1 MLEALTERFQ
11 GALRNLA
18 GRGKISEENIRE
30 AMREVRTALLE
41 ADVNLEVVR
50 EFTQNVTDKAI
61 GQAVISAVRPAELIV
76 KIVYDELVQ
85 LLGPVDTKIYTVS
98 PGPTIIMLAG
108 LQGSGKTTT
117 AGKLARFLSRR
128 GHQVILGAIDLQRPA
143 AIDQLMVVGGQA
155 GVPVYAD
162 KTKAAEH
169 GTVAKG
175 AAVSVARAAVA
186 EAKKTGKDIL
196 ILDTAG
202 RLSIDDEL
210 MTELADVNKAVGA
223 HQIYLVLD
231 SMTGQD
237 AVATAKSFNERLEL
251 DGLILTKFD
260 SDTRGGALLSAK
272 YVTGKPVKF
281 LGVGEK
287 LDGLEEFR
295 PEGTAQRILGAGD
308 LMGLVEQVKD
318 KLDEDELQRQQEKM
332 MKGEL
337 TLDDFMSQM
346 NQIRK
351 LGSMGKVMGMIP
363 GMSDFAKAGSMA
375 GPEME
380 KMMKQMRAV
389 YDSMSREERK
399 KPVLLDHNRRR
410 RIAGGSGTQASD
422 VNTFMKQFD
431 AMRGLTKQ
439 MSGGGIGRM
448 KQLVGGLMGGGLG
461 NLARAGPA
469 AAGAPVFK
477 TKGGTFMEKKDRNKK
492 KGRRR

>member
-1 MLEALTERFQ
+1 MLEGLTERFQ
-11 GALRNLA
+11 GALRNLS
-18 GRGKISEENIRE
+18 GRGQISEENVRE

-50 EFTQNVTDKAI
+50 EFTKNVTDKAI
-61 GQAVISAVRPAELIV
+61 GMDVVGSVRPADLMV

-85 LLGPVDTKIYTVS
+85 LLGPVDPKVYTVS
-98 PGPTIIMLAG
+98 PGPTIVMMAG

-117 AGKLARFLSRR
+117 CGKLARHLTKR
-128 GHQVILGAIDLQRPA
+128 GHQVMLGAVDLQRPA
-143 AIDQLMVVGGQA
+143 AIDQLQTVGEQA
-155 GVPVYAD
+155 GVTVYAD
-162 KTKAAEH
+162 KSKAAEH
-169 GTVAKG
+169 GNVAKG
-175 AAVSVARAAVA
+175 AAVAVAKAAV
-186 EAKKTGKDIL
+186 KTAREQGKDIL

-202 RLSIDDEL
+202 RLAIDDEL
-210 MTELADVNKAVGA
+210 MGELADVNKAVGA

-237 AVATAKSFNERLEL
+237 AVGTAKAFNERLEL

-281 LGVGEK
+281 LGTGEK

-318 KLDEDELQRQQEKM
+318 KLDEEELQRQQDKM

-337 TLDDFMSQM
+337 TLDDFIGQMS
-346 NQIRK
+346 QIRK
-351 LGSMGKVMGMIP
+351 LGSMSKVMGMIP
-363 GMSDFAKAGSMA
+363 GMGDLAKAGNMA

-380 KMMKQMRAV
+380 KMMGRMRAM
-389 YDSMSREERK
+389 YDSMTPAERR
-399 KPVLLDHNRRR
+399 KPATIEHSRRR
-410 RIAGGSGTQASD
+410 RIAAGSGSQPSD
-422 VNTFMKQFD
+422 ISQFLKQFE
-431 AMRGLTKQ
+431 AMRGLTKT

-448 KQLVGGLMGGGLG
+448 KSLVGGLMGGGLG
-461 NLARAGPA
+461 GMNASQPGGGLRMKGS
-469 AAGAPVFK
+469 
-477 TKGGTFMEKKDRNKK
+477 TKMAKKDRNRKPK
-492 KGRRR
+492 RR

>member
-1 MLEALTERFQ
+1 MLEGLTEKFQ
-11 GALRNLA
+11 GALRHLS
-18 GRGKISEENIRE
+18 GRGQISEENVRD

-41 ADVNLEVVR
+41 ADVNQEVVR
-50 EFTQNVTDKAI
+50 EFMKNVTDKAI
-61 GQAVISAVRPAELIV
+61 GAEVTASLKPADLMV
-76 KIVYDELVQ
+76 KIVYDELVS
-85 LLGPVDTKIYTVS
+85 LLGPVDAKIYTVT
-98 PGPTIIMLAG
+98 PGPTIIMMAG

-117 AGKLARFLSRR
+117 SGKLARYLSRR
-128 GHQVILGAIDLQRPA
+128 GHNPMLAAVDLQRPA
-143 AIDQLMVVGGQA
+143 AIEQLIVIGEQA

-162 KTKAAEH
+162 KSKAAEH
-169 GTVAKG
+169 GKVSKG
-175 AAVSVARAAVA
+175 AAVSVAKAAVR
-186 EAKKTGKDIL
+186 EAKAQNKDIL

-210 MTELADVNKAVGA
+210 MSELADVNKAVGA
-223 HQIYLVLD
+223 HQIFLVLD

-260 SDTRGGALLSAK
+260 SDTRGGSLLSAK

-281 LGVGEK
+281 LGTGEK

-318 KLDEDELQRQQEKM
+318 KLDEEELQRQQDKM

-346 NQIRK
+346 GQIRK
-351 LGSMGKVMGMIP
+351 LGSMSKVMGMIP
-363 GMSDFAKAGSMA
+363 GMGDLAKASSMA

-380 KMMKQMRAV
+380 GMMGRMRAM
-389 YDSMSREERK
+389 YDSMTPAERR
-399 KPVLLDHNRRR
+399 KPAIIEHGRRR
-410 RIAGGSGTQASD
+410 RVAGGSGSQPAD
-422 VNTFMKQFD
+422 VNQFLKQFE
-431 AMRGLTKQ
+431 AMRGLTKT

-448 KQLVGGLMGGGLG
+448 RSMVGGLMGGGIG
-461 NLARAGPA
+461 GMAQAG
-469 AAGAPVFK
+469 GGLK
-477 TKGGTFMEKKDRNKK
+477 TKGSTRMAKKDRNKK
-492 KGRRR
+492 KSRR

>member
-1 MLEALTERFQ
+1 MRRCARC
-11 GALRNLA
+11 
-18 GRGKISEENIRE
+18 GRPCSRPTST
-30 AMREVRTALLE
+30 RQ
-41 ADVNLEVVR
+41 VVR
-50 EFTQNVTDKAI
+50 EFTKNVTDKAI
-61 GQAVISAVRPAELIV
+61 GQNVTAAVRPSELMV
-76 KIVYDELVQ
+76 KIVYDELVA
-85 LLGPVDTKIYTVS
+85 LLGPVDARIHTVS
-98 PGPTIIMLAG
+98 PGPTIILMAG

-117 AGKLARFLSRR
+117 SGKLARYLSRR
-128 GHQVILGAIDLQRPA
+128 GHQPMLAAVDLQRPA
-143 AIDQLMVVGGQA
+143 AIEQLIVLAGQA

-169 GTVAKG
+169 GSVAKG
-175 AAVSVARAAVA
+175 AAVSVARAAVKA
-186 EAKKTGKDIL
+186 AKEQGRDIL

-210 MTELADVNKAVGA
+210 MGELADVNKAVGA
-223 HQIYLVLD
+223 HQIFLVLD

-237 AVATAKSFNERLEL
+237 AVATAKAFNERLEL

-260 SDTRGGALLSAK
+260 SDTRGGSLLSAK

-318 KLDEDELQRQQEKM
+318 KLDEEELQRQQEKM

-351 LGSMGKVMGMIP
+351 LGSMSKVMGMIP
-363 GMSDFAKAGSMA
+363 GMGELAKASSMA

-380 KMMKQMRAV
+380 GMMGRMRAM
-389 YDSMSREERK
+389 YDSMTPAERR
-399 KPVLLDHNRRR
+399 KPGMIEHGRRR
-410 RIAGGSGTQASD
+410 RVAGGSGTQPQD
-422 VNTFMKQFD
+422 VSQFLKQFE
-431 AMRGLTKQ
+431 AMRGLTKT
-439 MSGGGIGRM
+439 MSGGGVGRM
-448 KQLVGGLMGGGLG
+448 RSMVGGLMSGGIGGMAQAGGGL
-461 NLARAGPA
+461 R
-469 AAGAPVFK
+469 
-477 TKGGTFMEKKDRNKK
+477 TKGTTRMAKKDRNKK
-492 KGRRR
+492 ARRR

>member
-1 MLEALTERFQ
+1 MLEGLTERFQ

-18 GRGKISEENIRE
+18 GRGQISEENVRE

-50 EFTQNVTDKAI
+50 EFTKNVTDKAI
-61 GQAVISAVRPAELIV
+61 GQEVTASLKPADLMV
-76 KIVYDELVQ
+76 KIVYDELLE
-85 LLGPVDTKIYTVS
+85 LLGPVDAKIYTVT
-98 PGPTIIMLAG
+98 PGPTIVLMAG

-117 AGKLARFLSRR
+117 CGKLGRYLLKR
-128 GHQVILGAIDLQRPA
+128 GHKPMLAAVDLQRPA
-143 AIDQLMVVGGQA
+143 AIEQLVVVGEQA

-162 KTKAAEH
+162 TTKAAAH
-169 GTVAKG
+169 GQVTKG
-175 AAVSVARAAVA
+175 AAVAVARAAVK
-186 EAKKTGKDIL
+186 EAKSQNRDIL

-202 RLSIDDEL
+202 RLAIDDDL
-210 MTELADVNKAVGA
+210 MGELADVNKAVGGA
-223 HQIYLVLD
+223 HQIFLVLD
-231 SMTGQD
+231 AMTGQD
-237 AVATAKSFNERLEL
+237 AVGTAKAFNERLEL

-281 LGVGEK
+281 LGTGEK

-318 KLDEDELQRQQEKM
+318 KLDEEELERQQEKM

-337 TLDDFMSQM
+337 TLDDFMKQM
-346 NQIRK
+346 GQIKK
-351 LGSMGKVMGMIP
+351 LGSMSKVMGMIP
-363 GMSDFAKAGSMA
+363 GMGDLAKASSMA

-380 KMMKQMRAV
+380 GMMGRMRAM
-389 YDSMSREERK
+389 YDSMTPAERTR
-399 KPVLLDHNRRR
+399 PSMIEHGRRR
-410 RIAGGSGTQASD
+410 RVAGGSGTQPAD
-422 VNTFMKQFD
+422 VNQFLKQFD

-439 MSGGGIGRM
+439 MAGGGVGRM
-448 KQLVGGLMGGGLG
+448 RSLVGGLMGGGLG
-461 NLARAGPA
+461 GMAQSGGGL
-469 AAGAPVFK
+469 K
-477 TKGGTFMEKKDRNKK
+477 TKGSTRMQKKDRNKK